1 MTVEQIESDI
11 SSVKDKISDIKIEIS
26 RYEERVNNLNNE
38 ISKLVV
44 IDESI
49 DRLEKYLSDADKQK
63 EALNLAK
70 STIEDISKDIHSQF
84 APMINEKV
92 GNIIEDITGGKYTSV
107 KIDNSLEIGVI
118 NPDTQEIINIENL
131 SGGTIDQL
139 YFALRFGIV
148 DSINNEGLPL
158 ILDDCFIQ
166 YDDSRLKNIIE
177 FLYKKS
183 KERQIILF
191 TCHNRENKILDEM
204 KVEYNLINLNS

>member
-1 MTVEQIESDI
+1 MYI
-11 SSVKDKISDIKIEIS
+11 
-26 RYEERVNNLNNE
+26 
-38 ISKLVV
+38 
-44 IDESI
+44 
-49 DRLEKYLSDADKQK
+49 
-63 EALNLAK
+63 
-70 STIEDISKDIHSQF
+70 
-84 APMINEKV
+84 
-92 GNIIEDITGGKYTSV
+92 
-107 KIDNSLEIGVI
+107 
-118 NPDTQEIINIENL
+118 
-131 SGGTIDQL
+131 IDQL